1 MISCLDQH
9 RFPVWYRRPA
19 VADNIVTRLRYI
31 AQDMLC
37 DCWICQTAHDAADEI
52 ERLHAE
58 INELRLQVV
67 TLSIPTTPPDY
78 TQTNPDHST
87 PPA

>member
-1 MISCLDQH
+1 MD
-9 RFPVWYRRPA
+9 
-19 VADNIVTRLRYI
+19 ADLVIRLRYI

-52 ERLHAE
+52 ERLHDE

-67 TLSIPTTPPDY
+67 TLTIPKQPDRY
-78 TQTNPDHST
+78 TFIEWSADDDYN
-87 PPA
+87 